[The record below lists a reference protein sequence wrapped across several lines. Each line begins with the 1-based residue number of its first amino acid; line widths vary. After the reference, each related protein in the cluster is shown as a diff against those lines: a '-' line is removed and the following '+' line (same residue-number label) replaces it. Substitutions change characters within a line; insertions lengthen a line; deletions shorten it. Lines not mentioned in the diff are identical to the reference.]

1 MISAREGAG
10 GSTTFIHAEVY
21 ADRDAT
27 QVAPAVNA
35 MSMNYEPALFIT
47 DDRGVVVER
56 LDAVFDAVEVQ
67 LLIS

>member
-1 MISAREGAG
+1 
-10 GSTTFIHAEVY
+10 VY

-27 QVAPAVNA
+27 QIAPAVNA